1 MIFYRLSWLFL
12 FFLLN
17 NAIIMITFSFNLT
30 SMMTAFAKCRRMLL
44 RQLYGE
50 VFHIKALSL
59 PDVNAHPIAYF
70 QELLSCIQMHE
81 VSSVDRMRMKV
92 MLHAYE
98 LMKKNN
104 ITEYDDNETGMD
116 FYITIQHA
124 GFDDEIILRTKL
136 LDAIMSS
143 YGNDIDLRDRMTK
156 LSFLMKD
163 SLLPKCHTSMMLT
176 AVRSYFTSEPD
187 YQSAL
192 SIFDDTTRSRFFRRY
207 KKRYREISRMAFR
220 RILKSCGGNANAMS
234 GFMHTVIEIH
244 KAAHYNRR
252 FADSF
257 FLRFIPQE

>member
-1 MIFYRLSWLFL
+1 
-12 FFLLN
+12 
-17 NAIIMITFSFNLT
+17 
-30 SMMTAFAKCRRMLL
+30 
-44 RQLYGE
+44 
-50 VFHIKALSL
+50 
-59 PDVNAHPIAYF
+59 
-70 QELLSCIQMHE
+70 
-81 VSSVDRMRMKV
+81 

-176 AVRSYFTSEPD
+176 AVRSYFTS
-187 YQSAL
+187 
-192 SIFDDTTRSRFFRRY
+192 
-207 KKRYREISRMAFR
+207 
-220 RILKSCGGNANAMS
+220 
-234 GFMHTVIEIH
+234 
-244 KAAHYNRR
+244 
-252 FADSF
+252 
-257 FLRFIPQE
+257 

>member
-1 MIFYRLSWLFL
+1 
-12 FFLLN
+12 
-17 NAIIMITFSFNLT
+17 MITFSFNLT
-30 SMMTAFAKCRRMLL
+30 SMMKAFAKCRRMLL

-70 QELLSCIQMHE
+70 QELLSCIRMHE
-81 VSSVDRMRMKV
+81 VSSVDRMKV
-92 MLHAYE
+92 MLHAHE

-104 ITEYDDNETGMD
+104 ITEYDGNETGID

-156 LSFLMKD
+156 LSFLMKN

-187 YQSAL
+187 YQAAL
-192 SIFDDTTRSRFFRRY
+192 SIFDDYMKETASYNKIDAAMFRG
-207 KKRYREISRMAFR
+207 
-220 RILKSCGGNANAMS
+220 ILKSCGGNANTMS
-234 GFMHTVIEIH
+234 GFMHTVIELD
-244 KAAHYNRR
+244 KATDCNEYL
-252 FADSF
+252 ADLF